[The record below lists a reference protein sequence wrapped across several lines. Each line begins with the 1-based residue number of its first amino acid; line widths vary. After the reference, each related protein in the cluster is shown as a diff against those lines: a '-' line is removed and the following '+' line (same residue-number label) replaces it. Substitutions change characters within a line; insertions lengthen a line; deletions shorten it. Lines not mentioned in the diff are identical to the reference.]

1 MHSHTKT
8 DVEPSID
15 SERTFKESLWLGLEC
30 LDERFVHIVYV
41 CVHCS
46 CVFKDVYANAVLR
59 FDMFNS
65 TIEVK
70 V

>member
-8 DVEPSID
+8 DVEPSIG

-30 LDERFVHIVYV
+30 LDERFVHIFIYALIVYV
-41 CVHCS
+41 CLKM
-46 CVFKDVYANAVLR
+46 FYANAVLR